1 MHSQGAPF
9 TASRAV
15 VEQPWAVSIS
25 CGENNMSLSKM
36 KMLIFLI
43 SMLLYKEMFL
53 YYTFAFLRAALE
65 YSPAIF
71 PSAWISKFK

>member
-1 MHSQGAPF
+1 M
-9 TASRAV
+9 R
-15 VEQPWAVSIS
+15 
-25 CGENNMSLSKM
+25 LSKM

-53 YYTFAFLRAALE
+53 YYTSAFLRAALE
-65 YSPAIF
+65 YIPSMF